1 MKLFNLQGRAYPIK
15 VSTTLNEKVS
25 EDGTLDFEIIE
36 NSYTYDVVGSI
47 TKMWTVSEVGGV
59 NDKRVYR
66 IVMLDKSSVGEK
78 LKISVKARE
87 REIDDLQ
94 NKRIYE
100 TFTGSFTG
108 SKYFDLVFK
117 GTNYKYKFTHKVKAK
132 KFENVGDGE
141 SKLDVMK
148 KGLESFGLEYSY
160 DEPSKTF
167 TFTPSIQNKAKYF
180 FDSKINANSI
190 KIEEDATKCY
200 TYIKGYGDYTGEQSY
215 LEGGL
220 QVEYE
225 HPLSS
230 VIGRREAP
238 PIKNGNITKLDTMKA
253 YLESEID
260 KSLNVSISIDF
271 ISLPETFKEAVPR
284 IGDVVKLREDITG
297 INNEDVRIVEITT
310 KRDPYGKIV
319 KQDVVVGDFR
329 LRERYNR
336 RIHNAANFVS
346 NLGGMGGL
354 GGQGGAI
361 NFNTNMRN
369 LDAQLKATSSA
380 TTKLIDSSQA
390 LNYDVQGITSKGDNG
405 VVALRENGVVY
416 SKDNADFN
424 VAIDGK
430 GINPKAI
437 PTATTS
443 SNGAMSKE
451 DKAKLDNF
459 TGNSFLLT
467 DESNSDKKYKVSIN
481 NGQFKIQEVK

>member
-1 MKLFNLQGRAYPIK
+1 MKIFNLQGRAYPLK

-36 NSYTYDVVGSI
+36 NSYTHDIVGSI
-47 TKMWTVSEVGGV
+47 TKMWTVSEVAGV
-59 NDKRVYR
+59 NDKKVYR
-66 IVMLDKSSVGEK
+66 IVILDKSSVGEK

-100 TFTGSFTG
+100 LFTGSFTTT
-108 SKYFDLVFK
+108 KFFDLVFK
-117 GTNYKYKFTHKVKAK
+117 DTNYKYKLTHKVNAK
-132 KFENVGDGE
+132 KFENLGDGE
-141 SKLDVMK
+141 SKLDIMK
-148 KGLESFGLEYSY
+148 KGLESFGLEYTY
-160 DEPSKTF
+160 DETSKMF
-167 TFTPSIQNKAKYF
+167 TFSPSIQNKPKYF
-180 FDSKINANSI
+180 FDSKINANAI

-200 TYIKGYGDYTGEQSY
+200 TYIRGYGDYTGEQTH

-225 HPLSS
+225 HPLSK
-230 VIGRREAP
+230 VIGKREAP

-253 YLESEID
+253 YLESAID
-260 KSLNVSISIDF
+260 KSMNVSISLDF
-271 ISLPETFKEAVPR
+271 ISLPQSFKEAVPR
-284 IGDVVKLREDITG
+284 IGDVVKLRDDITG
-297 INNEDVRIVEITT
+297 IDNEDVRIVEIST

-319 KQDVVVGDFR
+319 KQDVVIGDFR

-336 RIHNAANFVS
+336 RIHNAANFVG
-346 NLGGMGGL
+346 NLAGMGGL
-354 GGQGGAI
+354 GGLGGAQ

-369 LDAQLKATSSA
+369 ISAQLNAASNA

-390 LNYDVQGITSKGDNG
+390 LNYDITGISNKGSNG
-405 VVALRENGVVY
+405 TIALTEEGVVY
-416 SKDNADFN
+416 SKDNNNFD

-430 GINPKAI
+430 GINPQAI

-451 DKAKLDNF
+451 DKTKLDSF
-459 TGNSFLLT
+459 TNTSFTLT
-467 DESNSDKKYKVSIN
+467 DETNPDKRYKVSIN

>member
-1 MKLFNLQGRAYPIK
+1 M

-25 EDGTLDFEIIE
+25 EDGTLDFEILE
-36 NSYTYDVVGSI
+36 NSYTYDIVGSI
-47 TKMWTVSEVGGV
+47 TKMWTVSEVAGV
-59 NDKRVYR
+59 NDKKVYR
-66 IVMLDKSSVGEK
+66 IVLLDKSPVGEK
-78 LKISVKARE
+78 LKIRVRARE

-94 NKRIYE
+94 CKRIYE
-100 TFTGSFTG
+100 TFSGSFTG
-108 SKYFDLVFK
+108 TKFFDLVFK
-117 GTNYKYKFTHKVKAK
+117 GTDYKYKFTHKVNTK

-141 SKLDVMK
+141 SNLDVMK
-148 KGLESFGLEYSY
+148 KGMESFGLEYSY

-167 TFTPSIQNKAKYF
+167 TFTPSLQNKTKYF
-180 FDSKINANSI
+180 LDSKVNVNNV

-200 TYIKGYGDYTGEQSY
+200 TYIRGYGDYTGEQSY

-225 HPLSS
+225 HPLAS
-230 VIGRREAP
+230 VIGKREAP
-238 PIKNGNITKLDTMKA
+238 PVKNGNITKLETMKA

-260 KSLNVSISIDF
+260 KSMNVSISLDF
-271 ISLPETFKEAVPR
+271 VSLPQSFKEAVPR

-310 KRDPYGKIV
+310 QRDPYGAII

-336 RIHNAANFVS
+336 RIHNAANFVG

-354 GGQGGAI
+354 SGLGGAV
-361 NFNTNMRN
+361 NFNTSMRN
-369 LDAQLKATSSA
+369 LDAQVKATSKV
-380 TTKLIDSSQA
+380 TTKLLDSSQA
-390 LNYDVQGITSKGDNG
+390 LDYDSKGITGKGDNG
-405 VVALRENGVVY
+405 SVSLGTNGLVY
-416 SKDNADFN
+416 SKDNSKFD

-451 DKAKLDNF
+451 DKIKLDSF
-459 TGNSFLLT
+459 TGKSFILP
-467 DESNSDKKYKVSIN
+467 DESNPNKNYKVSID
-481 NGQFKIQEVK
+481 NGQLKIQEVK

>member
-1 MKLFNLQGRAYPIK
+1 MKLFNLQGRAYPLK

-25 EDGTLDFEIIE
+25 EDGTLDFEILE
-36 NSYTYDVVGSI
+36 NSYTYDIVGSI
-47 TKMWTVSEVGGV
+47 TKMWTVSEVAGV

-66 IVMLDKSSVGEK
+66 IVILDKSPVGEK
-78 LKISVKARE
+78 LKISIKARE

-108 SKYFDLVFK
+108 TKYFDLVFK
-117 GTNYKYKFTHKVKAK
+117 DTNYKYKFTHKVNAK

-141 SKLDVMK
+141 SKLDIMK
-148 KGLESFGLEYSY
+148 KGLESFGLEYAY

-167 TFTPSIQNKAKYF
+167 TFTPSVQNKPKYF
-180 FDSKINANSI
+180 FDSKINANNV

-200 TYIKGYGDYTGEQSY
+200 TYIKGYGDYTGEQTH

-225 HPLSS
+225 HPLAS

-238 PIKNGNITKLDTMKA
+238 PIKNGNITKLETMKA
-253 YLESEID
+253 YLEAEID
-260 KSLNVSISIDF
+260 KSMNVSISVDF
-271 ISLPETFKEAVPR
+271 VTLPQSFKEAVPR
-284 IGDVVKLREDITG
+284 IGDVVKLRDDITS
-297 INNEDVRIVEITT
+297 IDNEDVRIVEITT
-310 KRDPYGKIV
+310 KRDPYGKVV
-319 KQDVVVGDFR
+319 KQDVVIGDFR

-336 RIHNAANFVS
+336 RVHNAANFVG
-346 NLGGMGGL
+346 NLGGIGGL
-354 GGQGGAI
+354 GGLGGAV

-369 LDAQLKATSSA
+369 LSAQVKATSNV

-390 LNYDVQGITSKGDNG
+390 LDYDIQGITGKGDNG
-405 VVALRENGVVY
+405 AVALRNSGVVY
-416 SKDNADFN
+416 SKDNTNFD

-437 PTATTS
+437 PIATKTA
-443 SNGAMSKE
+443 NGAMSKE
-451 DKAKLDNF
+451 DKVKLDNF
-459 TGNSFLLT
+459 TGNSFVLT
-467 DESNSDKKYKVSIN
+467 DESNPDTKYKVSIN

>member
-1 MKLFNLQGRAYPIK
+1 
-15 VSTTLNEKVS
+15 
-25 EDGTLDFEIIE
+25 
-36 NSYTYDVVGSI
+36 
-47 TKMWTVSEVGGV
+47 
-59 NDKRVYR
+59 
-66 IVMLDKSSVGEK
+66 
-78 LKISVKARE
+78 
-87 REIDDLQ
+87 
-94 NKRIYE
+94 
-100 TFTGSFTG
+100 
-108 SKYFDLVFK
+108 
-117 GTNYKYKFTHKVKAK
+117 
-132 KFENVGDGE
+132 
-141 SKLDVMK
+141 
-148 KGLESFGLEYSY
+148 
-160 DEPSKTF
+160 
-167 TFTPSIQNKAKYF
+167 
-180 FDSKINANSI
+180 
-190 KIEEDATKCY
+190 
-200 TYIKGYGDYTGEQSY
+200 
-215 LEGGL
+215 
-220 QVEYE
+220 
-225 HPLSS
+225 
-230 VIGRREAP
+230 
-238 PIKNGNITKLDTMKA
+238 MKA

-260 KSLNVSISIDF
+260 RSLNVSISIDF
-271 ISLPETFKEAVPR
+271 ISLPQTFKEAVPH

-310 KRDPYGKIV
+310 KRDPNGKIV

-369 LDAQLKATSSA
+369 LDSQLKATSSA

-459 TGNSFLLT
+459 TGNSFILT